1 MKVVVFNLGCKVNQY
16 ESDSLVARFKEQG
29 YEVSERLE
37 PADVYVINTCAVT
50 MEAEKKSRQAV
61 ARVKKCNPDAKIFVI
76 GCASQNNL
84 GQFEKDG
91 VVYASG
97 NAGKL
102 AVADLPECGVTE
114 KELPETYEEL
124 GGMESPRTR
133 SYIKIQDGCNNFC
146 TYCLI
151 PYVRGR
157 SRSRS
162 PDAAAAEIRKTAKI
176 SKELVLTG
184 INLSAYGKDNG
195 ATLTALINEIS
206 DVDVRIR
213 LGSLEAG
220 VITDELLTALSKLKK
235 FCPQFHLSLQSGNDE
250 VLKKMNRRYTSDE
263 FFEKTELVR
272 KYFPDAALT
281 TDVITA
287 FPTETEKQH
296 KSTVEFIKKVA
307 FADIHVFRYS
317 KRAGTVAAKWPLVP
331 SSVAEGR
338 EKELLELKKQLKTAY
353 SEKFLGR
360 ETEVLFEDEEDG
372 YSVGYTR
379 HYVKVYKE
387 GALHDE
393 IVNVV
398 PTEIFRDG
406 LK

>member
-97 NAGKL
+97 NADKL

-157 SRSRS
+157 SRS
-162 PDAAAAEIRKTAKI
+162 
-176 SKELVLTG
+176 
-184 INLSAYGKDNG
+184 
-195 ATLTALINEIS
+195 
-206 DVDVRIR
+206 
-213 LGSLEAG
+213 
-220 VITDELLTALSKLKK
+220 
-235 FCPQFHLSLQSGNDE
+235 
-250 VLKKMNRRYTSDE
+250 
-263 FFEKTELVR
+263 
-272 KYFPDAALT
+272 
-281 TDVITA
+281 
-287 FPTETEKQH
+287 
-296 KSTVEFIKKVA
+296 
-307 FADIHVFRYS
+307 
-317 KRAGTVAAKWPLVP
+317 
-331 SSVAEGR
+331 
-338 EKELLELKKQLKTAY
+338 
-353 SEKFLGR
+353 
-360 ETEVLFEDEEDG
+360 
-372 YSVGYTR
+372 
-379 HYVKVYKE
+379 
-387 GALHDE
+387 
-393 IVNVV
+393 
-398 PTEIFRDG
+398 
-406 LK
+406 